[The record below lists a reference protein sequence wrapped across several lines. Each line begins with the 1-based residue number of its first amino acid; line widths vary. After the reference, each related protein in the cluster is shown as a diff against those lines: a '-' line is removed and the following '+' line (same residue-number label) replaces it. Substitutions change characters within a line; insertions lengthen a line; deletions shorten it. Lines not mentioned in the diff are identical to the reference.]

1 MNRSGVLAFILTV
14 LALMGIAWAVF
25 PASGVRAVGRTWRFL
40 SREGDLEKLGEE
52 GPDVEAALKRI
63 SGADSASLSSCRDFI
78 RNNPA
83 RIYFPGDDY
92 TWLDSVF
99 ASFET
104 EARDSTTFRISYYG
118 DSQIEMDRMSMNLR
132 TALQER
138 FGGSGTG
145 IFPAMSN
152 VPSASVF
159 HNAEGNIVHYTM
171 YGDST
176 TRRAPHRRY
185 GLMAQLCEVSG
196 PASVTFRAPMQR
208 TTPENV
214 RQFSKVSVL
223 LAPKAGYG
231 IRARLQVDTFKLTP
245 QIIPAGEKGVQ
256 MISWDLPLPARRGT
270 LRFDGKAE
278 IYGIMLDDAAGG
290 VAVDNMPLRG
300 SSGTEFTAIDKSSIG
315 DALQIGGTKLLILQ
329 FGGNSMPYLRNEKKI
344 TDYVD
349 QLRRQLDYFHA
360 VAPKV
365 KILFIGPSDMCRDV
379 NGRILSYPR
388 LPAVVDSLRTLALNH
403 GDAYWD
409 IFSIMGGS
417 GSMKQWVAHKPPL
430 AGADYI
436 HFTPAGADI
445 MGRKLADAIMLYY
458 DLYRLR
464 RELGEQAAYEFLSS
478 E

>member
-1 MNRSGVLAFILTV
+1 MNRSGVLAFIFSV

-25 PASGVRAVGRTWRFL
+25 PASGVRMAGRTWRFL
-40 SREGDLEKLGEE
+40 SREADLEKMSEDV
-52 GPDVEAALKRI
+52 PDVEAAIQNI
-63 SGADSASLSSCRDFI
+63 SEADSASLSFCREFI
-78 RNNPA
+78 RSNPA

-92 TWLDSVF
+92 TWLDGVF
-99 ASFET
+99 ESFET
-104 EARDSTTFRISYYG
+104 ALRDSATRRIAYYG

-159 HNAEGNIVHYTM
+159 HNAEGSILHYTM

-185 GLMAQLCEVSG
+185 GVMAQFCEVHG
-196 PASVTFRAPMQR
+196 PSAVTFRAPAQR

-223 LAPKAGYG
+223 LAAKAGYG
-231 IRARLQVDTFKLTP
+231 IRAKLQVDTFKLLP
-245 QIIPAGEKGVQ
+245 QTVPAGQKGVRLL
-256 MISWDLPLPARRGT
+256 SWDLPRPARKGT
-270 LRFDGKAE
+270 IRFDGKGE
-278 IYGIMLDDAAGG
+278 VYGIMLDDAAGG
-290 VAVDNMPLRG
+290 IAVDNMPLRG
-300 SSGTEFTAIDKSSIG
+300 SSGTEFTAIDRASIG
-315 DALQIGGTKLLILQ
+315 DAIRLGDTRLLILQ
-329 FGGNSMPYLRNEKKI
+329 FGGNSMPYLRNEKRI
-344 TDYVD
+344 SDYMD
-349 QLRRQLDYFHA
+349 QLRRQLDYLHS
-360 VAPKV
+360 VAPDS
-365 KILFIGPSDMCRDV
+365 KILFIGPSDMCRDSD
-379 NGRILSYPR
+379 GRILSYKR
-388 LPAVVDSLRTLALNH
+388 LPEVVDSLRNLALSH

-409 IFSIMGGS
+409 IFHIMGGS
-417 GSMKQWVAHKPPL
+417 GSMKQWVAHNPPL
-430 AGADYI
+430 AGQDYV

-445 MGRKLADAIMLYY
+445 MGRKLADAILLYY

-464 RELGEQAAYEFLSS
+464 RELGGEAADEFLRS